1 MTIQKITDW
10 AQTDKLTILAVRLAL
25 GTGFLSAVVDRF
37 GGWGSYGARQV
48 SWGDFAHFV
57 VYCGSVNGFLPKLL
71 IAPTAWIATIA
82 EILLGIALVLG
93 FYTRWAAILSG
104 LLLGAFALA
113 MSFSLG
119 IKAPLNYS
127 VFTASAAAFL
137 LANVCRTRE
146 SSDRKSLA
154 RTHLD

>member
-1 MTIQKITDW
+1 MTPQKTTDS
-10 AQTDKLTILAVRLAL
+10 ARTEKLTILAMRLAL

-37 GGWGSYGARQV
+37 GGWGAYGGRQV

-57 VYCGSVNGFLPKLL
+57 VYCGAVNSFLPNIF
-71 IAPTAWIATIA
+71 IAPIAWIATVV
-82 EILLGIALVLG
+82 EVLLGMALVLG

-104 LLLGAFALA
+104 LLLGAFAMA
-113 MSFSLG
+113 MSISLG

-137 LANVCRTRE
+137 LASVCSACG
-146 SSDRKSLA
+146 SSAGKA
-154 RTHLD
+154 